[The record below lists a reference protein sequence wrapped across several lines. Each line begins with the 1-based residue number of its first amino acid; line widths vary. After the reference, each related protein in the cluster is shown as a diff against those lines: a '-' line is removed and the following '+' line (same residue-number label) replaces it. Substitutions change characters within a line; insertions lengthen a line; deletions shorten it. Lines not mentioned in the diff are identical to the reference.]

1 MRLITTAGQATDRPE
16 LQRFMQQSSGVQ
28 QVFHYLIHRA
38 DCVKIMLLKQVGLI
52 MPANLPPQ
60 YYDAEKRYRAA
71 KNPEDKIEALETMLA
86 IMPRHKGTDHLYG
99 DLRRRIAKLTE
110 EAERKAATSRTSFYI
125 RKEGA
130 GQVVLVGLPNSG
142 KSQLLAAVTDAVPE
156 IAEYPF
162 TTKTPNIGMMKFE
175 NIQIQLVDTPAVTG
189 KDSRVWL
196 NNVARNADIIAIVV
210 DLSQNPVDQV
220 DSTLKELESVSI
232 VHESASSDD
241 LIGKRPKKIVIIG
254 SKSDLD
260 TREAGCLQ
268 LKTRYGTSFPM
279 SQVSTVTSDKLADFK
294 KNIFSALDIIRVH
307 TKSPGKKVELTDP
320 IILKTGST
328 VKDAAEDIH
337 KDFKAKL
344 KYAVVWGS
352 GKFDGQRVSQAHVL
366 QDNDIIELHI

>member
-1 MRLITTAGQATDRPE
+1 
-16 LQRFMQQSSGVQ
+16 
-28 QVFHYLIHRA
+28 
-38 DCVKIMLLKQVGLI
+38 

-71 KNPEDKIEALETMLA
+71 RTPEDKIEALETMLA

-130 GQVVLVGLPNSG
+130 GQVALVGLPNSG
-142 KSQLLAAVTDAVPE
+142 KSQLLAAVTDALPE
-156 IAEYPF
+156 IADYPF
-162 TTKTPNIGMMKFE
+162 TTKTPNIGMMKYE
-175 NIQIQLVDTPAVTG
+175 NIQIQLVDSPAVTG

-196 NNVARNADIIAIVV
+196 NNVARNADLIVIVV

-220 DSTLKELESVSI
+220 ESTIKELESVSI
-232 VHESASSDD
+232 VSETEPSDN
-241 LIGKRPKKIVIIG
+241 LIGKRPKKMMIIG

-260 TREAGCLQ
+260 SSEAGWLR
-268 LKTRYGTSFPM
+268 LKTRYSPDLRM
-279 SQVSTVTSDKLADFK
+279 SSVSAARGNNLQDFK
-294 KNIFSALDIIRVH
+294 KNIFDALDIIRVH

-352 GKFDGQRVSQAHVL
+352 GKFDGQRVSQTHVL